1 MKTLIVPDAQA
12 VTLLAADILSEAIW
26 TQPNLVLGL
35 ATGSTMMPLYTEIV
49 RRHHED
55 GLSLAG
61 VTSFNLDEYVGLAP
75 NHPCSYHQTMV
86 EVLFKQ
92 TDIRPEAT
100 HLPRGNVS
108 NPSTEAQRYEELITG
123 SGGID
128 LQLLGI
134 GVNGHIGFNEPG
146 SSLSSRTRVEMLTEA
161 TRHSNRQ
168 FFTLENAVP
177 RYAITMGIATILEAR
192 ACLLLATGTAKATAV
207 AAMVEGPLSATC
219 PASALQM
226 HPNATVIL
234 DQGAASKLQHG
245 AG

>member
-12 VTLLAADILSEAIW
+12 VTLLAANILSEAIW
-26 TQPNLVLGL
+26 ARPNLVLGL

-49 RRHHED
+49 RRYHED
-55 GLSLAG
+55 ALSLAG

-75 NHPCSYHQTMV
+75 NHPCSYYQTMV
-86 EVLFKQ
+86 EALFKQ
-92 TDIRPEAT
+92 TNISPEAT
-100 HLPRGNVS
+100 HLLRGDVS
-108 NPSTEAQRYEELITG
+108 DPSAEARRYEALITA

-161 TRHSNRQ
+161 TRNSNRQ
-168 FFTLENAVP
+168 FFTSENAVP

-192 ACLLLATGTAKATAV
+192 SCLLLASGKAKATAV
-207 AAMVEGPLSATC
+207 AAMVEGPLSTMC

-234 DQGAASKLQHG
+234 DHGAASKLRHR